1 MSLGIFESTMAYLET
16 IFEFFDFGHSKPL
29 FQPQNEV
36 VSTIPGFKMS
46 EMGVCKGI
54 SKHWV
59 DFNDLD
65 NLWTLWMPSER
76 YIYELIHFR
85 RSKYADF
92 RLNIR
97 AQTMKLTEDNED
109 ALLMFLSD
117 NAPLKFYN
125 IPNTANAIVKT
136 LEDGPQTTTRGSAD
150 QTCSYRLKRKKID
163 QHFFFDKKH
172 F

>member
-29 FQPQNEV
+29 FQLQNEV
-36 VSTIPGFKMS
+36 VSTIPGLKMS
-46 EMGVCKGI
+46 KMGVCKGI

-76 YIYELIHFR
+76 YTYELTHFR

-92 RLNIR
+92 PLNIR

-117 NAPLKFYN
+117 NAPLT
-125 IPNTANAIVKT
+125 I
-136 LEDGPQTTTRGSAD
+136 LSR
-150 QTCSYRLKRKKID
+150 
-163 QHFFFDKKH
+163 FFAFIL
-172 F
+172 

>member
-1 MSLGIFESTMAYLET
+1 MFKGALSERNKPAFFWKKKTVPKISETTGPISMSLGIFESTMAYLET

-29 FQPQNEV
+29 FQLQNEV
-36 VSTIPGFKMS
+36 VSTIPGLKMS
-46 EMGVCKGI
+46 KMGVCKGI

-109 ALLMFLSD
+109 ALLMFLSG
-117 NAPLKFYN
+117 NAPLM
-125 IPNTANAIVKT
+125 
-136 LEDGPQTTTRGSAD
+136 
-150 QTCSYRLKRKKID
+150 RLKPRFSGFNKMWLRIG
-163 QHFFFDKKH
+163 
-172 F
+172 